1 MANEQLFQ
9 FHLDGLQ
16 DIYFQEIDSNHR
28 LAVQLP
34 NDDKDEEIEKRDAK
48 SSKFRVPFAAKSK
61 I

>member
-28 LAVQLP
+28 LAV
-34 NDDKDEEIEKRDAK
+34 
-48 SSKFRVPFAAKSK
+48 
-61 I
+61 